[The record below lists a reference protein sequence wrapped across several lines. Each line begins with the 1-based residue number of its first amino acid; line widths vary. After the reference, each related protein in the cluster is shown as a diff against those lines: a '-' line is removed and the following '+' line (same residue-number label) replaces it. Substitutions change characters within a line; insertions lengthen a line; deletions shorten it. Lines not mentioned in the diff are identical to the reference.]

1 VLLTIQAVIFDF
13 GGVLLR
19 TEDPYPRQQLASRI
33 GIPMQQLYQQIFD
46 SESAR
51 QATVGKISAEAHWE
65 AARQALGIGEDAYQ
79 QVRDEFW
86 AGDRLDEELIGY
98 LRGLKSRY
106 KTALLSN
113 AWDDLRSVIQRNWAI
128 SDVFDEMI
136 ISAEVGIAKPDARI
150 YRIAVDR
157 LGVAPQ
163 EAVFV
168 DDFIEN
174 IASARA
180 FGLQTIHF
188 QGRQP
193 LYDDLARIL
202 DGKAA
207 S

>member
-1 VLLTIQAVIFDF
+1 MKLCAVIFDF

-19 TEDPYPRQQLASRI
+19 TEDPSPRQQLAARL
-33 GIPMQQLYQQIFD
+33 GIPREQLYRQIFD

-51 QATVGKISAEAHWE
+51 KATLGKISAEAHWE
-65 AARQALGIGEDAYQ
+65 AVRQALGIGEEAYQ

-98 LRGLKSRY
+98 LRGLKPRY

-113 AWDDLRSVIQRNWAI
+113 AWDDLRSVIQRNWEI

-136 ISAEVGIAKPDARI
+136 ISAEVGIAKPDASI
-150 YRIAVDR
+150 YRLAVDR
-157 LGVAPQ
+157 LGVLPQ

-180 FGLQTIHF
+180 FGLQTVHF
-188 QGRQP
+188 QGSQL
-193 LYDDLARIL
+193 LYNELAGIL
-202 DGKAA
+202 DGKA
-207 S
+207 SG

>member
-1 VLLTIQAVIFDF
+1 LTIHAVIFDF

-19 TEDPYPRQQLASRI
+19 TEDPYPRQQLASRL
-33 GIPMQQLYQQIFD
+33 GIPKEQFYHQIFD

-51 QATVGKISAEAHWE
+51 QAMVGKISAEAHLE
-65 AARQALGIGEDAYQ
+65 AVRQALGIGEDAYRQ
-79 QVRDEFW
+79 ARDEFW
-86 AGDRLDEELIGY
+86 AGDKLDEELIGY

-106 KTALLSN
+106 KIALLSN

-174 IASARA
+174 ITSARA
-180 FGLQTIHF
+180 FGLQTVHF
-188 QGRQP
+188 QGRQS

-207 S
+207 N